1 MAHGKCIQNFGRKPE
16 GKKPSERSRRRW
28 EDNIKISFRGNRMG
42 KRGLDSSRSE
52 EEPVAGCCEQ
62 CNELTGSIK
71 GSLAEC

>member
-1 MAHGKCIQNFGRKPE
+1 
-16 GKKPSERSRRRW
+16 
-28 EDNIKISFRGNRMG
+28 MG